1 MYILAPA
8 GQVTQHASD
17 MNCQVT
23 HASSLPI
30 RWSLVL
36 CFRFLFAVESATVS
50 VPPLLEP
57 LNSPGVCMFLVL
69 CLVYN
74 CIVSDVMALTAVIFT

>member
-1 MYILAPA
+1 M
-8 GQVTQHASD
+8 
-17 MNCQVT
+17 
-23 HASSLPI
+23 
-30 RWSLVL
+30 
-36 CFRFLFAVESATVS
+36 FRFLFALESARVS

-74 CIVSDVMALTAVIFT
+74 CIVSDVMAFTAVIFT